1 MLYSAELHD
10 RRRLPDRCADN
21 ALCCEQLTELRL
33 SEDCGFGV
41 SGNPIRVGNL
51 LGAGLGPHAR
61 FSARVGGSL
70 QGGFGIAVSLLW
82 CYMAPVWAQM
92 FGLSPEGAALLVELM
107 PYAFGLY
114 VGIAIGCGALRSIL
128 TGMALVR
135 IPSIVQVRTPSLAN
149 AFFCSPALLFLLLGA
164 KTSSCAQDRF
174 SRLHRQLVDV
184 MCRLACAR
192 R

>member
-1 MLYSAELHD
+1 M
-10 RRRLPDRCADN
+10 
-21 ALCCEQLTELRL
+21 
-33 SEDCGFGV
+33 
-41 SGNPIRVGNL
+41 GNL

-82 CYMAPVWAQM
+82 CYMAPVWAEL

-135 IPSIVQVRTPSLAN
+135 IPSIVQVRPPSLAV
-149 AFFCSPALLFLLLGA
+149 AFFCSPLLLLGA
-164 KTSSCAQDRF
+164 AKDSFCAEDRF
-174 SRLHRQLVDV
+174 SCLHMTFVDNWL
-184 MCRLACAR
+184 MCRLACVR